1 MAELLTIRE
10 EQERVDKIEGRRL
23 WTYERMHTEK
33 TEYRRQKL
41 TLMEKGIAVFESW
54 VVKQLS

>member
-23 WTYERMHTEK
+23 RTYERMHTEK
-33 TEYRRQKL
+33 IEYRRQKL

-54 VVKQLS
+54 VVKQ